1 MEGAGPPSFDAHTSN
16 VCSNS
21 CMHLTEPHCPFGA
34 GGPKLPSEVVE
45 QLRQHARR
53 LLPHPEGDFSPSG
66 APPLLDKLTDA
77 SLVIASDL
85 VRAEA
90 SALSGKARLR
100 LLAWLLADARGA
112 TTPLDKKLA
121 DTVGK
126 RLERQAERVRS
137 ALDEARATAEEARA
151 AACAAAA
158 LATDAAARCSGP
170 CQQTRRDQCS

>member
-90 SALSGKARLR
+90 STLSGKAQQR

-112 TTPLDKKLA
+112 TT
-121 DTVGK
+121 
-126 RLERQAERVRS
+126 
-137 ALDEARATAEEARA
+137 
-151 AACAAAA
+151 
-158 LATDAAARCSGP
+158 
-170 CQQTRRDQCS
+170 RDGCGGSL